1 MTDAEITLTHYNTGT
16 FLLEPSF
23 MKYIFQNN
31 SFGIINIRMYG
42 RAEVGSGD
50 VHPLAHYF
58 AEFNKFSDD
67 FQHVVGHAGQSSF
80 GRKSEKRR
88 KKLEVSEKFLS
99 LQRQNVFF
107 DYAAECGEQGL
118 IDTAPFKSHLRVAF
132 LCSIFHISF

>member
-1 MTDAEITLTHYNTGT
+1 M
-16 FLLEPSF
+16 
-23 MKYIFQNN
+23 IFQNN

-88 KKLEVSEKFLS
+88 KKLEVSEKVLIFATS
-99 LQRQNVFF
+99 
-107 DYAAECGEQGL
+107 EC
-118 IDTAPFKSHLRVAF
+118 
-132 LCSIFHISF
+132 IF